1 MFTEEYVAIW
11 RHWVTAI
18 RNWAPISFMLFISG
32 KGLSH
37 TGQLINSHYN
47 NVIMSA
53 MAPQISSL
61 MILYS
66 TVYSDADQR
75 KYQSS
80 ASLAFVRE
88 FAGDQCMTHTK
99 GQSDA
104 EKNSSWW
111 RHHDP
116 FMNIAQWFQTK
127 NDDQLT
133 RTKQCSGQ
141 VCILYDEA

>member
-88 FAGDQCMTHTK
+88 FTGDQCMTHTK
-99 GQSDA
+99 GQWRG
-104 EKNSSWW
+104 KYSSWW

-116 FMNIAQWFQTK
+116 FINIAQWFQTK
-127 NDDQLT
+127 NDGQLT

>member
-18 RNWAPISFMLFISG
+18 GNLAPIPFMNFISG

-47 NVIMSA
+47 SVIMSE
-53 MAPQISSL
+53 MVPQISSL
-61 MILYS
+61 MILCS
-66 TVYSDADQR
+66 TVIRTQIKENIKVPRHWPLWGNSPVTSVWPTQKASDA
-75 KYQSS
+75 
-80 ASLAFVRE
+80 V
-88 FAGDQCMTHTK
+88 
-99 GQSDA
+99 
-104 EKNSSWW
+104 KNSSWW
-111 RHHDP
+111 SHHDP
-116 FMNIAQWFQTK
+116 FMDIAQWFQTK

-133 RTKQCSGQ
+133 STKQCSGQ